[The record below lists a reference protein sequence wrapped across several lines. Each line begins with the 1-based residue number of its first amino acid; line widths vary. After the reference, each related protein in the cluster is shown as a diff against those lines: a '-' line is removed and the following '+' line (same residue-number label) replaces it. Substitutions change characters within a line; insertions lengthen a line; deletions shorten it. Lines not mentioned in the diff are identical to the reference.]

1 MAHLKKDF
9 KHHKIFL
16 NKYVDQTYLA
26 YLYRDKI
33 KYIPR
38 SDDFI
43 PHHLKVVFN
52 FFIVCNN
59 AICKRGSVENSIKT
73 IHKYFGSITSTKFYQ
88 WVRHN
93 IDGNSKYIDGKWIG
107 PKDVFLIEIADYMDS
122 LKNKNEIHAK
132 EIQIIRDIYYW
143 KDNFEDEFERFKDYV
158 FDFIV
163 DFDKNHYDWV
173 VGDNIIYDRSIR
185 DNIQKRV
192 YCTLGNENVVPK
204 FKTIYFENAYVEPKD
219 KARLYKQIDYLL
231 TTIADVNNYL
241 LTKENVKAIELLQDY
256 FEENEKMETCKDIYY
271 LKIYY
276 QLHDVYNLISQGK
289 NHEGLVMVQEIIEKE
304 NNKYISSFTLFES
317 VAIDLGNSTYA
328 KIVNI

>member
-9 KHHKIFL
+9 KYHKIFL
-16 NKYVDQTYLA
+16 NKYTNQTYLS
-26 YLYRDKI
+26 YLYRDKT

-38 SDDFI
+38 SDDFV
-43 PHHLKVVFN
+43 PHHLEVVFN

-59 AICKRGSVENSIKT
+59 SICKRGSIENSIKT
-73 IHKYFGSITSTKFYQ
+73 IHKYFDSITSIKFSQ
-88 WVRHN
+88 WVRHD
-93 IDGNSKYIDGKWIG
+93 IDGESNYIKGKWVG
-107 PKDVFLIEIADYMDS
+107 PKSVYLNEIADYMES
-122 LKNKNEIHAK
+122 LKMKNEIYIK
-132 EIQIIRDIYYW
+132 EIQLIRDIYYW
-143 KDNFEDEFERFKDYV
+143 KDNFEDEFEKFKDYI
-158 FDFIV
+158 FDYIF

-192 YCTLGNENVVPK
+192 YCSLGNENVVPK
-204 FKTIYFENAYVEPKD
+204 FKAIYFENAFVEPKD

-231 TTIADVNNYL
+231 TTIADINNYL

-256 FEENEKMETCKDIYY
+256 FEENEKMESCKDIYY

-289 NHEGLVMVQEIIEKE
+289 NHEGLVIIQKIIEKE
-304 NNKYISSFTLFES
+304 NNKYISSFILFES
-317 VAIDLGNSTYA
+317 VAIDLENSTYA